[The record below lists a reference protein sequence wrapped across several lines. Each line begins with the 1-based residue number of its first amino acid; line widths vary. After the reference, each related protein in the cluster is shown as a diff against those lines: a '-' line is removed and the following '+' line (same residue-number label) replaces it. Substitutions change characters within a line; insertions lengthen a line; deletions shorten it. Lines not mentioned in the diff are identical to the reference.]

1 MLIRQIFARNSSGQ
15 KHKSEEEGR
24 QQQVKEKEEAEGRA
38 WQADLAATL
47 HLHIKHLWYPVEWA
61 KLQGAQCVIKQIRA
75 VIAHS
80 ALQGIPR
87 SSSASLRSFLEKLWL
102 IHTQREFNLHLEM
115 QMYLKSEQA
124 GQVEQTDSFR
134 VLFSLVFFL
143 NWMPLVGELNWN
155 GRLVSCI
162 SHVASGCLSSRGAIL
177 VFFPFEIKCQT
188 HIGCRCRRRRRR
200 RWGWLTRPRLGLT
213 LTDLVGL
220 VVCPA
225 IPLSW
230 LLFLCYLMLWRLSV
244 TLLCFLLP
252 RDMDLAWQS
261 LRICSQPGCPSALV
275 LAERKFDLRRIL
287 FWFQFNFL
295 RRLSSANN
303 N

>member
-1 MLIRQIFARNSSGQ
+1 MDRNTNQKKKVGSSKTKRKKKQKAAHDRQTWRPLSICILNIYDTLSSEQSYRVRSAYWSKLGQWLLTLPYRVFPARAAPPCEVSSKNCGSFTRSVNLICIWKCKCISNLN
-15 KHKSEEEGR
+15 K
-24 QQQVKEKEEAEGRA
+24 
-38 WQADLAATL
+38 L
-47 HLHIKHLWYPVEWA
+47 A
-61 KLQGAQCVIKQIRA
+61 KLN
-75 VIAHS
+75 
-80 ALQGIPR
+80 
-87 SSSASLRSFLEKLWL
+87 KLTAFGFCLVWC
-102 IHTQREFNLHLEM
+102 
-115 QMYLKSEQA
+115 
-124 GQVEQTDSFR
+124 
-134 VLFSLVFFL
+134 FSLIGCRL
-143 NWMPLVGELNWN
+143 SGNWN

-162 SHVASGCLSSRGAIL
+162 SHVASVCLSSRGAIL

-200 RWGWLTRPRLGLT
+200 WGWLTRPRLGLT

-225 IPLSW
+225 FQLSW

-261 LRICSQPGCPSALV
+261 LRICSQPSCPSVLV